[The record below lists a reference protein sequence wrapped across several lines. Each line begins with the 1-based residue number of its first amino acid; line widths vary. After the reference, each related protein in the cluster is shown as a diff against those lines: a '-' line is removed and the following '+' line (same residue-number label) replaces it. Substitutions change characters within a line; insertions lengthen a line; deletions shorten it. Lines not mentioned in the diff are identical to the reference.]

1 MFTLTVDIEAV
12 DIEAVDIEAVDIEAI
27 DAPDMICIL
36 VSTTF

>member
-1 MFTLTVDIEAV
+1 MFTLTV